1 MENLENLGKKAEEDL
16 HRTKDQ
22 VQSNVKPK
30 TDQSQQTIRDTEE
43 KVKQKL
49 TGS

>member
-1 MENLENLGKKAEEDL
+1 MENLENAGKKVEETVQ
-16 HRTKDQ
+16 RTKDQ

-30 TDQSQQTIRDTEE
+30 TEHAEEKVRDTEQ
-43 KVKQKL
+43 KAKQKL

>member
-1 MENLENLGKKAEEDL
+1 MENLENMGKKVEESL

-22 VQSNVKPK
+22 TQSTVKPK
-30 TDQSQQTIRDTEE
+30 TDHGQETIRDTEE

>member
-1 MENLENLGKKAEEDL
+1 MEDLKNMGKKVEEDL

-22 VQSNVKPK
+22 AQSNVKPK
-30 TDQSQQTIRDTEE
+30 TDHGQETIRDTEE

>member
-1 MENLENLGKKAEEDL
+1 MENLENMGKKVEEDL

-30 TDQSQQTIRDTEE
+30 TEHGQETIRDTEQ

>member
-1 MENLENLGKKAEEDL
+1 MENLENVGKKIEETV

-30 TDQSQQTIRDTEE
+30 TEHAEETVRDTEA
-43 KVKQKL
+43 KAKQKL
-49 TGS
+49 SGS